1 MKGPFAFKRMVDDL
15 DEHVLLEFPNE
26 SNRVDPV
33 NDSESQHTEK
43 ENADNREKEEIM
55 VWTWYKYNSL

>member
-1 MKGPFAFKRMVDDL
+1 MKGPFAFKRTVDDP
-15 DEHVLLEFPNE
+15 DEHVLLELSNE

-43 ENADNREKEEIM
+43 ENADNREKEVIM
-55 VWTWYKYNSL
+55 V

>member
-33 NDSESQHTEK
+33 NDSESPHTEK

-55 VWTWYKYNSL
+55 V